1 MAKKVLLSYLGI
13 VPYTVNY
20 KLSFLKTSSAAED
33 LALQPTAGYRLRHA
47 NDRHDP
53 R

>member
-1 MAKKVLLSYLGI
+1 MAPQIGYLL
-13 VPYTVNY
+13 PTRE
-20 KLSFLKTSSAAED
+20 LSFLKTSSAAEF